1 MTEFV
6 QADFKQLINGEWTDA
21 DGSSTWDLLDPA
33 TEERIQ
39 EVPFGGKADA
49 EAAVDAASSAFPDWS
64 RKTPYERGAVLTA
77 AAAWI
82 RPRTD
87 ELARI
92 TTEESGKPLAE
103 SKAEWLS
110 ACGYLEWFAAE
121 GVRAYGRVIPA
132 RVASRRIEVIH
143 QPLGVVG
150 TITAWNFPVYN
161 LVRSW
166 AAALAAGCTVVGRP
180 SEYTPRSGMLLA
192 KALQEGGAPAGVINV
207 INGDPAEVAGVMM
220 QDARV
225 RKVAFTG
232 SPRVGKLLMDQ
243 ASETVTRLSL
253 ELGGNAPVLVF
264 DDVDVE
270 AAAKL
275 SVTWKTRNCGQVC
288 VSPQRFYVHE
298 KIYEAFTARAKEYMA
313 ALEVGHG
320 LTEGTQV
327 GPLINEAQLERVED
341 LVSRSVGAGAKL
353 ETGGTRKSNKGYFYE
368 PTVLS
373 HVLPGIP
380 AHDEEIF
387 GPVMPLIPFS
397 STEEALKLA
406 NSTEYGLAAFVLTN
420 DLNKS
425 ILVSEGLQAGM
436 VCINDWLPA
445 TPEAPFGGV
454 KGSGFGRETGSE
466 GLLEYME
473 TKTIFTGGVLQKG

>member
-1 MTEFV
+1 MTSTATQFV
-6 QADFKQLINGEWTDA
+6 FKQLVGGEWADAA
-21 DGSSTWDLLDPA
+21 DGGTWDLLDPA
-33 TEERIQ
+33 TEGLIKK
-39 EVPFGGKADA
+39 VPFGGRADA
-49 EAAVDAASSAFPDWS
+49 EAAVDAAAGAFPAWS
-64 RKTPYERGAVLTA
+64 HKTPYERGEVLTK

-82 RPRTD
+82 RSRAD
-87 ELARI
+87 DLARV

-103 SKAEWLS
+103 SKAEWTS

-121 GVRAYGRVIPA
+121 GPRAYGRVIPA
-132 RVASRRIEVIH
+132 RVPTRRIEVIH

-180 SEYTPRSGMLLA
+180 SEYTPRSAMLLA
-192 KALQEGGAPAGVINV
+192 RALVEGGAPAGVINV
-207 INGDPAEVAGVMM
+207 VSGDPAEVADVLMG
-220 QDARV
+220 DARV

-232 SPRVGKLLMDQ
+232 SPRVGKLLMDR

-264 DDVDVE
+264 GDVDVE
-270 AAAKL
+270 EAARL
-275 SVTWKTRNCGQVC
+275 SVLWKTRNCGQVC

-298 KIYEAFTARAKEYMA
+298 SVYERFAERVTAHTA
-313 ALEVGHG
+313 ALKMGHG
-320 LTEGTQV
+320 LSEGTQV
-327 GPLINEAQLERVED
+327 GPLINGAQRERVER
-341 LVSRSVGAGAKL
+341 LVEQTLEQGARL
-353 ETGGTRKSNKGYFYE
+353 ETGGTRPGGPGYFYT

-373 HVLPGIP
+373 GVVPGMA

-397 STEEALKLA
+397 TPDEALGLA

-420 DLNKS
+420 DLNTS
-425 ILVSEGLQAGM
+425 ILMSEGLEAGL
-436 VCINDWLPA
+436 VCVNDWLPA
-445 TPEAPFGGV
+445 TPEAPFGGA

-473 TKTIFTGGVLQKG
+473 TKTIFTGGVLPK

>member
-1 MTEFV
+1 MTEFA
-6 QADFKQLINGEWTDA
+6 QTDFKQLIGESWTDA
-21 DGSSTWDLLDPA
+21 QGGGTWDLLDPA
-33 TEERIQ
+33 TEELIQ
-39 EVPFGGKADA
+39 KVPFGGKADA
-49 EAAVDAASSAFPDWS
+49 EAAVNAASNAFPGWS
-64 RKTPYERGAVLTA
+64 RKTPYERGAVLTQ
-77 AAAWI
+77 AAAWL
-82 RPRTD
+82 RPRAD
-87 ELARI
+87 ELARV

-103 SKAEWLS
+103 SKAEWVS

-132 RVASRRIEVIH
+132 RVATRRIEVIH

-150 TITAWNFPVYN
+150 TVTAWNFPVYN

-192 KALQEGGAPAGVINV
+192 RALQEGGAPAGVINV
-207 INGDPAEVAGVMM
+207 VSGDPAEVAGVMM
-220 QDARV
+220 RDPRV

-264 DDVDVE
+264 DDVDVDH
-270 AAAKL
+270 AAQLA
-275 SVTWKTRNCGQVC
+275 VTWKTRNCGQVC

-298 KIYEAFTARAKEYMA
+298 AIYDAFAERVTSYTA
-313 ALEVGHG
+313 ALRVGHG
-320 LTEGTQV
+320 LSEGTQV
-327 GPLINEAQLERVED
+327 GPLINRTQLERVEE
-341 LVSRSVGAGAKL
+341 LVSRSVDGGAKL
-353 ETGGTRKSNKGYFYE
+353 ETGGTRKSGQGYFYA

-373 HVLPGIP
+373 HVAPGIP

-387 GPVMPLIPFS
+387 GPVLPLIPFS
-397 STEEALKLA
+397 NTDEALKLA

-420 DLNKS
+420 DLNTS
-425 ILVSEGLQAGM
+425 ILVSEGLEAGM

-445 TPEAPFGGV
+445 TPEAPFGGA

-466 GLLEYME
+466 GLLEYLE
-473 TKTIFTGGVLQKG
+473 TKTIFTGGVV